1 LLQKEKVEIVRYGS
15 LGERNIMNAEFKGIG
30 QNIEL
35 GDNIKLI
42 YKEPEVFSRYYV
54 VYHGQKNANYY
65 FRSSP
70 AMLVEKAKY
79 INSGYLILK
88 DEKIIGGVLL
98 KPNFMA
104 DLFVVPPYSDYE
116 YLGDKL
122 LQYLKTISNKG
133 EKILIQEVVED
144 YLSFYESKDCV
155 IFEEGF
161 WMIRPTEAMNCIV
174 PENYEAKVVTE
185 EHKEGIADLL
195 IAAYTA
201 NPAIKSVDS
210 KESYMQ
216 HVDSAIEYSKD
227 NASLYNSSR
236 VVICKSTN
244 QVVGSCLHM
253 EYEGFP
259 LIMSFAVR
267 PEHQGKGIGSYL
279 IKNSISC
286 SSATYQATR
295 LFVYNNNPAIKIYE
309 HMGFIRNR
317 KLNDMYLIND

>member
-1 LLQKEKVEIVRYGS
+1 
-15 LGERNIMNAEFKGIG
+15 MNTELKGIG
-30 QNIEL
+30 QQIDL

-42 YKEPEVFSRYYV
+42 YQEPEVFSRYYV
-54 VYHGQKNANYY
+54 VYHGQKYAHYY

-70 AMLVEKAKY
+70 TMLVEKAKC
-79 INSGYLILK
+79 IDSGYFILK
-88 DEKIIGGVLL
+88 GEKIIGGVLL

-104 DLFVVPPYSDYE
+104 DLFIVPPYSDYE

-122 LQYLKTISNKG
+122 LRYLKTVSNKS

-161 WMIRPTEAMNCIV
+161 WMIRPTEAINCIV
-174 PENYEAKVVTE
+174 PEDYEVKVVAE
-185 EHKEGIADLL
+185 EYKEGIADLL

-201 NPAIKSVDS
+201 NPSIKSVES
-210 KESYMQ
+210 KEVYME
-216 HVDSAIEYSKD
+216 HVDIAIEYSKN

-244 QVVGSCLHM
+244 QVAGSCLHM
-253 EYEGFP
+253 EYQGLP
-259 LIMSFAVR
+259 LIMSFAVL
-267 PEHQGKGIGSYL
+267 PEHQGKGLGSYL
-279 IKNSISC
+279 LKNSISC
-286 SSATYQATR
+286 TSTTYQSTR

>member
-1 LLQKEKVEIVRYGS
+1 
-15 LGERNIMNAEFKGIG
+15 MNVKIKGIG
-30 QNIEL
+30 QHIDL
-35 GDNIKLI
+35 GDNIKLV
-42 YKEPEVFSRYYV
+42 YQDPEVFSRYYV
-54 VYHGQKNANYY
+54 VYHGQKYAHYY

-70 AMLVEKAKY
+70 AMMVEKAKF
-79 INSGYLILK
+79 IDSGYFILK

-104 DLFVVPPYSDYE
+104 DLFVVPPYNDYE

-122 LQYLKTISNKG
+122 LRYLKTISNKS

-144 YLSFYESKDCV
+144 YLPFYESKDCV

-161 WMIRPTEAMNCIV
+161 WMIRPTEAINCIV
-174 PENYEAKVVTE
+174 PENYEAKAVAE
-185 EHKEGIADLL
+185 EHKEEIADLL

-201 NPAIKSVDS
+201 NPAFKSVDS
-210 KESYMQ
+210 KEGYMQ
-216 HVDSAIEYSKD
+216 HVDSAIKYSID
-227 NASLYNSSR
+227 NTSLYNSSR

-253 EYEGFP
+253 EYQGFP

-286 SSATYQATR
+286 SSATYQAIR

>member
-1 LLQKEKVEIVRYGS
+1 M
-15 LGERNIMNAEFKGIG
+15 NIEMKDIG
-30 QNIEL
+30 QHIDL
-35 GDNIKLI
+35 GDNIKLA
-42 YKEPEVFSRYYV
+42 YQEPEVFSRYYA
-54 VYHGQKNANYY
+54 VYHGQKYGHYY
-65 FRSSP
+65 FRSAP

-79 INSGYLILK
+79 IDSGFFIFK
-88 DEKIIGGVLL
+88 DNKMIGGVLL

-104 DLFVVPPYSDYE
+104 DLFVIPPYTDYTYIGE
-116 YLGDKL
+116 KL
-122 LQYLKTISNKG
+122 LKYLKTISNKS

-144 YLSFYESKDCV
+144 YLPFYESKNCV
-155 IFEEGF
+155 IYEDGF
-161 WMIRPTEAMNCIV
+161 WMIRPTESMNCIV
-174 PENYEAKVVTE
+174 PENYEGKAVVE
-185 EHKEGIADLL
+185 EYREGIADLL

-227 NASLYNSSR
+227 NAALYNSSR
-236 VVICKSTN
+236 IVVCKATN

-253 EYEGFP
+253 EFEGLP

-279 IKNSISC
+279 IKNSINCTSI
-286 SSATYQATR
+286 TYPATR
-295 LFVYNNNPAIKIYE
+295 LFVYKNNPAIKIYE

-317 KLNDMYLIND
+317 SLNDMYLMND